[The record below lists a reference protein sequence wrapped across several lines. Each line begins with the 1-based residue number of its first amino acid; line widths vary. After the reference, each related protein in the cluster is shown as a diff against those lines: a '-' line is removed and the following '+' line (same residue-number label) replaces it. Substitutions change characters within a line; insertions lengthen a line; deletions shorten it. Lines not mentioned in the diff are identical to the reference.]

1 MQDKDNK
8 KADVQA
14 SEKLGVTITGL
25 KLANPTMLA
34 AGVLGSSGAS
44 LVRVAKAGTGA
55 VITKSIGIE
64 PKEGHHNPSMVE
76 LECGYINAM
85 GLPNPGYSNFA
96 KELQVAKNG
105 CGALIPSVPVIASIF
120 GASPEEFVTIA
131 EGLKVADAFELNV
144 SCPHASGFGASVG
157 TDPVLVGE
165 IVRAMKKHI
174 HVPVWVKLTPNVT
187 DIVEVGLAAQK
198 SGADA
203 VCAINTVRA
212 MAIDIETGY
221 PILGNRFGG
230 MSGPAIK
237 PVAIKCVYDLYQYLD
252 IPIIGVGGISTWRD
266 AVEMMMAGA
275 SAVQIGSA
283 AADIEVFSRVPSGIG
298 NFIEKKNMRISEI
311 VGLAHRMG

>member
-1 MQDKDNK
+1 MTGERTKYMQ
-8 KADVQA
+8 V
-14 SEKLGVTITGL
+14 EKLHTTITGL
-25 KLANPTMLA
+25 KLSNPTMLA
-34 AGVLGSSGAS
+34 AGVLGSTGAS
-44 LVRVAKAGTGA
+44 LVRMAKAGAGA

-64 PKEGHHNPSMVE
+64 PKYGHPNPSMVE

-85 GLPNPGYSNFA
+85 GLPNPGYTNFKEELDIA
-96 KELQVAKNG
+96 KKG
-105 CGALIPSVPVIASIF
+105 CDNLTPSVPVIASIF

-131 EGLKVADAFELNV
+131 EGLNGADAFELNV

-165 IVRAMKKHI
+165 IVRKMKKHI
-174 HVPVWVKLTPNVT
+174 HVPIWVKLTPNVT

-203 VCAINTVRA
+203 VCAINTLRS

-237 PVAIKCVYDLYQYLD
+237 PVAIKCVYDLYRYLE
-252 IPIIGVGGISTWRD
+252 IPIIGVGGISTWQD

-283 AADIEVFSRVPSGIG
+283 AADIDVFSSVSFGIRD
-298 NFIEKKNMRISEI
+298 FIGAKDMRISDI
-311 VGLAHRMG
+311 VGMAHRMV

>member
-14 SEKLGVTITGL
+14 SEKLAVTITGL
-25 KLANPTMLA
+25 NLPNPTMLA

-44 LVRVAKAGTGA
+44 LVRVAKAGAGA

-85 GLPNPGYSNFA
+85 GLPNPGYSNF
-96 KELQVAKNG
+96 KEELDVAKNR
-105 CGALIPSVPVIASIF
+105 CGSLSTPTPIIASIF
-120 GASPEEFVTIA
+120 GASPEEFVTVA
-131 EGLKVADAFELNV
+131 EGLKGADAFELNV

-157 TDPVLVGE
+157 TDPALVGE
-165 IVRAMKKHI
+165 IVRKLKQNI
-174 HVPVWVKLTPNVT
+174 DVPIWVKLTPNVT

-230 MSGPAIK
+230 MSGAAIK

-283 AADIEVFSRVPSGIG
+283 ASDIDTFSRISSGIG
-298 NFIEKKNMRISEI
+298 DFIDAKGMQISDI
-311 VGLAHRMG
+311 VGMAHRMG